1 MNDPELQQALRAAI
15 DGAASPVGASE
26 ARHGA
31 GTRRTRLPR
40 GRLSLLLLGRPPARQ
55 GPADRAP
62 RDERA
67 GLWLDNDEPSTGR
80 PNRVRRRPVAVI
92 AALVCVA
99 VVGVPL
105 GLVLTSAGS
114 STPSGTKLGTSKA
127 KERVISALSATI
139 ASGSF
144 DISYD
149 EKSVTSATST
159 TSATTPCSNQVLPAK
174 PGTIAG
180 GSTVSTLLCASS
192 GSALQGLAFSGQGTI
207 DTSPFAMVASTN
219 VPQVGPVTLRDDG
232 TDVWEIGGGNYG
244 LSPGSSDTGPGSPL
258 SGFSGLV
265 EGTLGQRQGGLAM
278 MGLASPT
285 GYLEL
290 DQNAITSA
298 SQVGTGVVDGVAVT
312 IYQVSLDPAQEA
324 NVPGTTSEEA
334 TAIRD
339 ALALLQHQGYTGT
352 SAKVS
357 IDDAGYI
364 RETVSVASFTDGATQ
379 TTDVTFSNFGCAG
392 KVLMPG
398 QQGATAPPA
407 GCVSPDT
414 SSSSTFVPTTVTS
427 GSVVPTTGAS
437 TFTPTTVTP
446 TTVTPTTVSPTTA
459 TT

>member
-1 MNDPELQQALRAAI
+1 
-15 DGAASPVGASE
+15 V
-26 ARHGA
+26 
-31 GTRRTRLPR
+31 
-40 GRLSLLLLGRPPARQ
+40 
-55 GPADRAP
+55 
-62 RDERA
+62 
-67 GLWLDNDEPSTGR
+67 WLDDDEPSTGR
-80 PNRVRRRPVAVI
+80 PDRVRRPAVAVI
-92 AALVCVA
+92 AAVVCVA
-99 VVGVPL
+99 VVGIPL

-127 KERVISALSATI
+127 KERVLSALSATI

-149 EKSVTSATST
+149 EKSVTSPTSSTPT
-159 TSATTPCSNQVLPAK
+159 TNPCTGAQVSGGISGGARIT
-174 PGTIAG
+174 PGTGAGGSSGSTAG
-180 GSTVSTLLCASS
+180 GSTASTLLCASS
-192 GSALQGLAFSGQGTI
+192 GSALQGLPFAGQGTI

-265 EGTLGQRQGGLAM
+265 EGTLGPRQGGLAM

-290 DQNAITSA
+290 DQNAVTSA

-339 ALALLQHQGYTGT
+339 ALTLLQHEGYTGT
-352 SAKVS
+352 SVKVS

-414 SSSSTFVPTTVTS
+414 SSSST
-427 GSVVPTTGAS
+427 
-437 TFTPTTVTP
+437 VTP
-446 TTVTPTTVSPTTA
+446 TTVNQTTA